1 MNRFRN
7 AIESRREG
15 FALALVLIVTLAAAG
30 LAAAAATIGMNS
42 TVVVR
47 YYERQ
52 SLLARVADEGL
63 ELARARLNADPTL
76 YPEGDTIAVLESDA
90 EVRDQA
96 GNVIPGVRRTTYVGP
111 IGVISGEYG
120 VVGAV
125 VSVARDE
132 GGARVIRR
140 LNMPQ
145 ESFSRFAYFTDSEGS
160 NIVFGGGDQIQ
171 GPLHSNDVIKIDTTG
186 ATFLGPVSTARNIQG
201 KQYGTFRAGY
211 TEYAPKIPLPEMA
224 DLMKLKAQAIAGGT
238 FFQGDRNAPSGQA
251 TTRIEFIAHD
261 VDGDGRQEGFIRVY
275 RSQNAEWVVAGAPE
289 NNLRNSRN
297 CGHWHKSQQSP
308 NDSTFVAARD
318 HGNQG
323 SGDNWTA
330 SVSSAN
336 SRCFLGG
343 AEELFSW
350 QFRPNDGLGAWQL
363 RTWPVGSLILRDDA
377 DYLFPITRELN
388 PDFKGVIFV
397 DGDVAV
403 SGNVR
408 GRVTVAATGNIIIAD
423 DIKYTIDPAL
433 GTCDDLL
440 GLVAGGSIIVAYT
453 PINSPWRRG
462 SGASYFAYDDTP
474 KGVYI
479 HAFIL
484 TLNTFTVEDY
494 DRGPTSETECD
505 GTRSG
510 RGCLFLTGGIIQK
523 TRGPVGQQ
531 AGKNALTGYV
541 KRYSYDQCGATEPP
555 PYFPTT
561 GRFSR
566 GTYYEVNPT
575 GFDPVEYF
583 RMLRAGV

>member
-1 MNRFRN
+1 MNRFRY
-7 AIESRREG
+7 AIDSRREG

-42 TVVVR
+42 TVVTR

-52 SLLARVADEGL
+52 SLLTRVADEGL

-111 IGVISGEYG
+111 LGVISGEYG

-125 VSVARDE
+125 VSVARDA

-145 ESFSRFAYFTDSEGS
+145 ESFSRFAYFTDSEGG

-171 GPLHSNDVIKIDTTG
+171 GPLHSNDVIKISDTK
-186 ATFLGPVSTARNIQG
+186 ATFLGPVSTARNIEG
-201 KQYGTFRAGY
+201 KQYGTFRSGY
-211 TEYAPKIPLPEMA
+211 TEYAPKIPLPEPA
-224 DLMKLKAQAIAGGT
+224 DLAKLKAQAIAGGT

-261 VDGDGRQEGFIRVY
+261 VEGDGRQEGFIRVY
-275 RSQNAEWVVAGAPE
+275 RSQRADWVVAGDPE

-297 CGHWHKSQQSP
+297 CGHWHIDNQ
-308 NDSTFVAARD
+308 NNVRTFVAARD
-318 HGNQG
+318 HGDKG
-323 SGDNWTA
+323 SDDWHA
-330 SVSSAN
+330 SVTN
-336 SRCFLGG
+336 STRACYLGG
-343 AEELFSW
+343 ADELNSG
-350 QFRPNDGLGAWQL
+350 QFRPNDALGSWLMWTGPVSPQL
-363 RTWPVGSLILRDDA
+363 NRPDA
-377 DYLFPITRELN
+377 SYLFPITRELN

-423 DIKYTIDPAL
+423 DIRYTISPAL

-440 GLVAGGSIIVAYT
+440 GLVAGGSVIVAYT

-462 SGASYFAYDDTP
+462 SGQAYFAYDDTDE
-474 KGVYI
+474 GVYI
-479 HAFIL
+479 DGFIL
-484 TLNTFTVEDY
+484 TLNTFTVQNY
-494 DRGPTSETECD
+494 DRGPTSETQCD

-510 RGCLFLTGGIIQK
+510 RGCLFVTGGIIQK
-523 TRGPVGQQ
+523 TRGAVGQQ
-531 AGKNALTGYV
+531 SGKNALTGYV
-541 KRYSYDQCGATEPP
+541 KRYSYDSCGATEPP

-583 RMLRAGV
+583 KMLRAGT

>member
-1 MNRFRN
+1 MNRFRY
-7 AIESRREG
+7 AIDSRREG

-42 TVVVR
+42 TVVTR

-52 SLLARVADEGL
+52 SLLTRVADEGL

-111 IGVISGEYG
+111 LGVISGEYG

-125 VSVARDE
+125 VSVARDA

-145 ESFSRFAYFTDSEGS
+145 ESFSRFAYFTDSEGG

-171 GPLHSNDVIKIDTTG
+171 GPLHSNDVIKISNTK
-186 ATFLGPVSTARNIQG
+186 ATFLGPVSTARYIEG
-201 KQYGTFRAGY
+201 KQYGTFRSGY

-238 FFQGDRNAPSGQA
+238 YFKGDFTGSDGRA

-261 VDGDGRQEGFIRVY
+261 VEGDGRLEGFIRVY
-275 RSQNAEWVVAGAPE
+275 QSDDADWVMAAVPE
-289 NNLRNSRN
+289 NNMRYSRN
-297 CGHWHKSQQSP
+297 CGHWHKNQQT

-323 SGDNWTA
+323 SGDNWRA
-330 SVSSAN
+330 SLSTSN

-343 AEELFSW
+343 SEELFTW
-350 QFRPNDGLGAWQL
+350 QFRPNDGLGSWL
-363 RTWPVGSLILRDDA
+363 PWTGPVHPLLYARQDA
-377 DYLFPITRELN
+377 AYLFPITRELN

-408 GRVTVAATGNIIIAD
+408 GRVTVAATGDIIIAD
-423 DIKYTIDPAL
+423 DIRYTINPAL

-440 GLVAGGSIIVAYT
+440 GLVAGGDIVVAYT
-453 PINSPWRRG
+453 PMNSPWRR
-462 SGASYFAYDDTP
+462 ASNQAYFAYDDSP

-479 HAFIL
+479 DGFIL

-494 DRGPTSETECD
+494 DRGPDNETECD
-505 GTRSG
+505 GSRSG

-541 KRYSYDQCGATEPP
+541 KRYSYDKCGATEPP

-583 RMLRAGV
+583 NMLRAGV